1 MVIYLSS
8 TTSFS
13 FSCWNLKLTP
23 PQLAPLNADKLNS
36 KALLKEL
43 WEFLPLNVAR
53 EKSSYHIS
61 ATCVCNLILSVVP
74 QSYTSLFC
82 CLILIQASWYG
93 RVPFSNLF
101 CYASWGSVHWTQ
113 YNPAKNVT
121 HTVHCTNN
129 SSCNT
134 DYPNDQ
140 KQGWRESAWG
150 AYPVVRRQ
158 PTPLLCQM
166 DTLTWK
172 YIHGK
177 RQPQQIKFHWGLQV
191 SSTSWF
197 LVVKTYTYII
207 LLTTV
212 NNSILFM
219 YM

>member
-23 PQLAPLNADKLNS
+23 PQLAPLNADKFNS
-36 KALLKEL
+36 QAPLKEL
-43 WEFLPLNVAR
+43 WEFLPLNVVR

-74 QSYTSLFC
+74 QSYTSHCFAVLLYSRLLGMGENHSPTYFAM
-82 CLILIQASWYG
+82 Q
-93 RVPFSNLF
+93 
-101 CYASWGSVHWTQ
+101 ASWGSVHWTQ
-113 YNPAKNVT
+113 YNSAKNVT

-129 SSCNT
+129 GSCDT
-134 DYPNDQ
+134 DQTNDQ

-150 AYPVVRRQ
+150 AYPVARRQ

-172 YIHGK
+172 
-177 RQPQQIKFHWGLQV
+177 
-191 SSTSWF
+191 
-197 LVVKTYTYII
+197 
-207 LLTTV
+207 
-212 NNSILFM
+212 
-219 YM
+219 